1 MKSNLIIG
9 RKAEIEKLDAA
20 LREEEAQLIVVSGR
34 RRIGKTFLINEYFGD
49 SFAFRIAGA
58 NGKPKSFQLGVFYEE
73 YLARSGR
80 PRAKRPNAWSEAFSL
95 LRGYID
101 SLPGESKKVVFFDE
115 MPWLDTKKSDFL
127 ACFESFWNGY
137 GNAKHNLVFI
147 CCGSSAAWMSDK
159 FDKNKGGLFGRKTL
173 RLKLDAW
180 NLGDCERLLERKG
193 ARWSRYDVAQAY
205 MVFGGVPYYFQKIDA
220 SLTLNQNMDRLFFD
234 KGAELRDE
242 FDLVLATLFG
252 DDPKSKAILAALS
265 DSKKGLTMDEIA
277 GRAQMEKG
285 GSLSKKLKRLVLSKF
300 VEEAPYFN
308 GRRATVYRLCDNFTR
323 FHFSFIQGRR
333 EQSGF
338 WSASSRSPSVAA
350 WQGIAYE
357 SVCFAHI
364 PQIKRALGIFGV
376 LTEEYEFN
384 VQGGDDAP
392 GAQIDMV
399 MERADGVAD
408 IIEIKFCKE
417 EFVLDKRGFLNF
429 SNKISVYER
438 YQRRKKTIQTCFVT
452 TFGLR
457 EGQYTRMISQ
467 SIDLDDLF
475 Q

>member
-1 MKSNLIIG
+1 MKNNLIIG
-9 RKAEIEKLDAA
+9 RKTEIEKLDAA

-49 SFAFRIAGA
+49 SFAFKIAGA
-58 NGKPKSFQLGVFYEE
+58 NGKPKSFQLGIFYEE
-73 YLARSGR
+73 YLARRGN
-80 PRAKRPNAWSEAFSL
+80 PNVGKPKNWSEAFAL
-95 LRGYID
+95 LREYID
-101 SLPGESKKVVFFDE
+101 SLPAESKNVVFFDE
-115 MPWLDTKKSDFL
+115 MPWLDTNKSDFL

-173 RLKLDAW
+173 RLKLEAW
-180 NLGDCERLLERKG
+180 SLGECEKLLQRKG
-193 ARWSRYDVAQAY
+193 ARWSRYDIAQAY
-205 MVFGGVPYYFQKIDA
+205 MAFGGIPYYFQKIDA

-252 DDPKSKAILAALS
+252 EDPKSKAILAALS
-265 DSKKGLTMDEIA
+265 NSKKGLTLNEI
-277 GRAQMEKG
+277 GDQVKMEKG
-285 GSLSKKLKRLVLSKF
+285 GSLSKKLNRLVLSKF
-300 VEEAPYFN
+300 VEESLHFN
-308 GRRATVYRLCDNFTR
+308 GRKTVVYRLCDNFTR
-323 FHFSFIQGRR
+323 FHFSFVQGKR
-333 EQSGF
+333 EQNGF
-338 WSASSRSPSVAA
+338 WSVSSQSPSVVS

-364 PQIKRALGIFGV
+364 PQIKRALGISGV

-384 VQGGDDAP
+384 VPGNDDFP

-399 MERADGVAD
+399 MERADRVAE
-408 IIEIKFCKE
+408 IIEIKFCKD
-417 EFVLDKRGFLNF
+417 EFVLDKRAFLNF

-438 YQRRKKTIQTCFVT
+438 FQKRKKTIQTCFVT
-452 TFGLR
+452 TYGLR
-457 EGQYTRMISQ
+457 EGQYARMVSQ
-467 SIDLDDLF
+467 SVDLDDLF
-475 Q
+475 E